1 MFIRLCSKFTVYI
14 LLTDHCQWPKN
25 EPNVQISPG
34 RQLRSHVIQ
43 LCPDCS
49 QPIQGKTGQSNVCV
63 CLSSTPITSSD
74 TSFANQSKKRNR
86 KTLQLPATCKRQLF
100 DICYE
105 QSPSTV
111 SVTDSQKQTVA
122 ESTESGESSSTSS
135 IQQSQQQ
142 PTTPP
147 PPSVPPSAPASAVN
161 QMLRGRHIC
170 QVCLKSFTSPCKL
183 TQHSYSHTGEKPFVC
198 KHCSKAFSSKFK
210 LVRHVLIHSD
220 QRQYHCTICDRT
232 FHRKDHLKNHAKVHN
247 PVKRTLQCDRP
258 GCSKEYSSVLSYR
271 KHIAVHSVEEGFL
284 DCKICSK
291 VFESKDELMY
301 HLKIH
306 SGSRVIKTPA
316 DKKYRCNFC
325 DRSFYTGKDVRRH
338 LVVHTGLRDFLCQF
352 CPQRFGRKDHL
363 TRHIKKSHNINACK
377 KSKPKKPTELYK
389 SKSVDAIYY
398 ETCGQPY
405 MLKRE
410 VAETV
415 TSEDFI
421 KQENSS
427 TMSEIDM
434 FHSSNITSFNYSE
447 NNSETVI
454 QTVGS
459 SEVTL
464 PGISYEPHES
474 YPVELKVF
482 DTTLTNQL
490 ADNYEESTNPEMPGL
505 SQLITLIP
513 SSTITNIE
521 PNISVLTSHEPTILP
536 TQHIVGHEPTQLQ
549 VGEYLTSSS
558 EILSALLRQ
567 TSETSST
574 TPLPGFNQVFH
585 QQQ

>member
-1 MFIRLCSKFTVYI
+1 M
-14 LLTDHCQWPKN
+14 
-25 EPNVQISPG
+25 
-34 RQLRSHVIQ
+34 RSHVPQ
-43 LCPDCS
+43 LCPSCN
-49 QPIQGKTGQSNVCV
+49 QPIQGKTGEQNVCV
-63 CLSSTPITSSD
+63 CLSSTPTTSSD
-74 TSFANQSKKRNR
+74 PTSFANQSKKRSR
-86 KTLQLPATCKRQLF
+86 KTLQPPETCKRQLF
-100 DICYE
+100 DVSHE
-105 QSPSTV
+105 QSESTV
-111 SVTDSQKQTVA
+111 IITDTQKPTVA
-122 ESTESGESSSTSS
+122 GSGEASDIS
-135 IQQSQQQ
+135 IEQLPQQL
-142 PTTPP
+142 P
-147 PPSVPPSAPASAVN
+147 AVN
-161 QMLRGRHIC
+161 PMLRGRHVC
-170 QVCLKSFTSPCKL
+170 QVCFKSFTSPCKL

-247 PVKRTLQCDRP
+247 PIKRTLQCDRP

-284 DCKICSK
+284 DCKICNK

-363 TRHIKKSHNINACK
+363 TRHIKKSHNINASK
-377 KSKPKKPTELYK
+377 KPKPKKPNELYK
-389 SKSVDAIYY
+389 SKSVEAIYL
-398 ETCGQPY
+398 ETYGQPY
-405 MLKRE
+405 KVE
-410 VAETV
+410 KKVAAETV
-415 TSEDFI
+415 TSGSLV
-421 KQENSS
+421 KQENPQENLS
-427 TMSEIDM
+427 MSELEI
-434 FHSSNITSFNYSE
+434 FHSSNISSFNYSGD
-447 NNSETVI
+447 NNETVI
-454 QTVGS
+454 QPVGS
-459 SEVTL
+459 SSETSL
-464 PGISYEPHES
+464 PSISYESQSS
-474 YPVELKVF
+474 YSVDELKVF
-482 DTTLTNQL
+482 DRTLTDQL
-490 ADNYEESTNPEMPGL
+490 ADNYQESTNPEMPGL
-505 SQLITLIP
+505 SQLINLIP

-521 PNISVLTSHEPTILP
+521 SDTSILTSHDSTILMP
-536 TQHIVGHEPTQLQ
+536 ESSQHIIAQEQPQIQ

-567 TSETSST
+567 TSETGT

>member
-1 MFIRLCSKFTVYI
+1 MCI
-14 LLTDHCQWPKN
+14 LDHCQWPKN

-34 RQLRSHVIQ
+34 RQLRSRVLQ
-43 LCPDCS
+43 SCPNCN
-49 QPIQGKTGQSNVCV
+49 QPIQGKTGQQNVCV

-74 TSFANQSKKRNR
+74 STSIANQSKKRNR
-86 KTLQLPATCKRQLF
+86 KNLQLSTTCKRQLF
-100 DICYE
+100 DNCSE
-105 QSPSTV
+105 QPENPVIIADTL
-111 SVTDSQKQTVA
+111 KPIVA
-122 ESTESGESSSTSS
+122 ESTESGESSNIST
-135 IQQSQQQ
+135 QESQLQL
-142 PTTPP
+142 
-147 PPSVPPSAPASAVN
+147 SAVN
-161 QMLRGRHIC
+161 PMLRGRHVC
-170 QVCLKSFTSPCKL
+170 QVCFKSFTSPCKL

-247 PVKRTLQCDRP
+247 PIKRTLLCDRP
-258 GCSKEYSSVLSYR
+258 GCTKEYSSVLSYR
-271 KHIAVHSVEEGFL
+271 KHIALHSVEEGFL
-284 DCKICSK
+284 DCKICNK
-291 VFESKDELMY
+291 VFESKDELLY

-377 KSKPKKPTELYK
+377 KSKPKKTSELYK
-389 SKSVDAIYY
+389 SKSVEAIYL
-398 ETCGQPY
+398 ETYGQPY
-405 MLKRE
+405 KVERK

-415 TSEDFI
+415 TSGSLI
-421 KQENSS
+421 KQENLSIPDI
-427 TMSEIDM
+427 EM
-434 FHSSNITSFNYSE
+434 FHSSNITSFNYGENSSE
-447 NNSETVI
+447 SVI

-459 SEVTL
+459 SSEASL
-464 PGISYEPHES
+464 PGMSYESQTS
-474 YPVELKVF
+474 YSVEDMKVF

-490 ADNYEESTNPEMPGL
+490 ADNYQESTNPEMPGL
-505 SQLITLIP
+505 SQLISLIP

-521 PNISVLTSHEPTILP
+521 SDPSVLTSHEPAILMP
-536 TQHIVGHEPTQLQ
+536 ESPQNVGQEQTQMQ

-567 TSETSST
+567 TSETGT

>member
-1 MFIRLCSKFTVYI
+1 M
-14 LLTDHCQWPKN
+14 
-25 EPNVQISPG
+25 
-34 RQLRSHVIQ
+34 
-43 LCPDCS
+43 
-49 QPIQGKTGQSNVCV
+49 
-63 CLSSTPITSSD
+63 SSTPITSSD
-74 TSFANQSKKRNR
+74 STSFANQSKKRNR
-86 KTLQLPATCKRQLF
+86 KTLQLPTTCKRQLF
-100 DICYE
+100 DNCNKQTE
-105 QSPSTV
+105 STV
-111 SVTDSQKQTVA
+111 IISDNLKPTVA
-122 ESTESGESSSTSS
+122 EITGSGESSSIST
-135 IQQSQQQ
+135 QESQLQL
-142 PTTPP
+142 
-147 PPSVPPSAPASAVN
+147 SAVN
-161 QMLRGRHIC
+161 PMLRGRHVC
-170 QVCLKSFTSPCKL
+170 QVCFKSFTSPCKL

-247 PVKRTLQCDRP
+247 PIKRTLLCDRP

-271 KHIAVHSVEEGFL
+271 KHIALHSVEEGFL
-284 DCKICSK
+284 DCKICNK
-291 VFESKDELMY
+291 VFESKDDLMY

-377 KSKPKKPTELYK
+377 KSKPKKTSELYK
-389 SKSVDAIYY
+389 SKSVEAIYL
-398 ETCGQPY
+398 ETYGQPY
-405 MLKRE
+405 KVERK

-415 TSEDFI
+415 TSGSLI
-421 KQENSS
+421 KQEDLSV
-427 TMSEIDM
+427 SEIEM
-434 FHSSNITSFNYSE
+434 FHSSNITSFNYGENSSE
-447 NNSETVI
+447 SVI

-459 SEVTL
+459 SSEATM
-464 PGISYEPHES
+464 SYESQTS
-474 YPVELKVF
+474 YSVEDMKVF
-482 DTTLTNQL
+482 NTTLTSQL
-490 ADNYEESTNPEMPGL
+490 ADNYQESTDPEIPGL
-505 SQLITLIP
+505 SQLINLIP

-521 PNISVLTSHEPTILP
+521 TDPSVLTSHEPNILMSESP
-536 TQHIVGHEPTQLQ
+536 QNVVGQEQTQIQ

-567 TSETSST
+567 TSETGT

>member
-1 MFIRLCSKFTVYI
+1 MGSK
-14 LLTDHCQWPKN
+14 DHCQWPKN
-25 EPNVQISPG
+25 ESNIQISPG
-34 RQLRSHVIQ
+34 RQLRSHVVQ
-43 LCPDCS
+43 LCPNCN
-49 QPIQGKTGQSNVCV
+49 QPIQGKTGQQNVCV
-63 CLSSTPITSSD
+63 CLSSTPTTSSD
-74 TSFANQSKKRNR
+74 PSFTNQSKKRNR
-86 KTLQLPATCKRQLF
+86 KSLQLPATCKRQLF
-100 DICYE
+100 DLFYE
-105 QSPSTV
+105 QPESTV
-111 SVTDSQKQTVA
+111 SVTDTPKPTVA
-122 ESTESGESSSTSS
+122 ESTEGGESSSTSVE
-135 IQQSQQQ
+135 QSQQQ
-142 PTTPP
+142 QQQQQLG
-147 PPSVPPSAPASAVN
+147 VN

-170 QVCLKSFTSPCKL
+170 QVCFKSFTSPCKL

-247 PVKRTLQCDRP
+247 PIKRTLQCDRP

-338 LVVHTGLRDFLCQF
+338 MVVHTGLRDFLCQF

-363 TRHIKKSHNINACK
+363 TRHIKKSHNINASK

-389 SKSVDAIYY
+389 SKSVEAIYL

-405 MLKRE
+405 KLERKA
-410 VAETV
+410 AETV
-415 TSEDFI
+415 TSGDFI

-427 TMSEIDM
+427 TMSGIEM
-434 FHSSNITSFNYSE
+434 FHSSSITSFNYSE
-447 NNSETVI
+447 NSSETVI
-454 QTVGS
+454 QSVGS
-459 SEVTL
+459 SSEVSL
-464 PGISYEPHES
+464 PVMNYERQPS
-474 YPVELKVF
+474 YPVDELKVF
-482 DTTLTNQL
+482 DTSLTNQL
-490 ADNYEESTNPEMPGL
+490 ADSYEESTNPEMPGL
-505 SQLITLIP
+505 SQLITMIP
-513 SSTITNIE
+513 SSSLTNIE
-521 PNISVLTSHEPTILP
+521 PNLSVLTSHEPTILP
-536 TQHIVGHEPTQLQ
+536 TQHVVGHEPTQLQ

-558 EILSALLRQ
+558 EILSALLQ
-567 TSETSST
+567 TSETGT
-574 TPLPGFNQVFH
+574 IPLPGFNQVFH

>member
-1 MFIRLCSKFTVYI
+1 MGSK
-14 LLTDHCQWPKN
+14 DCQWPKN
-25 EPNVQISPG
+25 ESNVQISPG
-34 RQLRSHVIQ
+34 RQLRSHVFQ
-43 LCPDCS
+43 LCPNCN
-49 QPIQGKTGQSNVCV
+49 QPVQGKTGQQNVCV
-63 CLSSTPITSSD
+63 CLSSTPTTTSDPNFS
-74 TSFANQSKKRNR
+74 NQSKKRNR
-86 KTLQLPATCKRQLF
+86 KTLQLPSTVKRQLF
-100 DICYE
+100 DECHE
-105 QSPSTV
+105 QPESTV
-111 SVTDSQKQTVA
+111 IIADTQRSTGV
-122 ESTESGESSSTSS
+122 ESTECGESSSTS

-142 PTTPP
+142 QQQQQQQPG
-147 PPSVPPSAPASAVN
+147 VN

-170 QVCLKSFTSPCKL
+170 QVCFKSFTSPCKL

-247 PVKRTLQCDRP
+247 PIKRTLQCDRP

-325 DRSFYTGKDVRRH
+325 DRSFYTSKDVRRH
-338 LVVHTGLRDFLCQF
+338 MVVHTGLRDFLCQF

-363 TRHIKKSHNINACK
+363 TRHIKKSHNVNASK

-389 SKSVDAIYY
+389 SKSVEAIYL

-405 MLKRE
+405 KLERK

-415 TSEDFI
+415 TSGDFI

-427 TMSEIDM
+427 TMSEIEM

-447 NNSETVI
+447 NDNETVI

-459 SEVTL
+459 SSEVDL
-464 PGISYEPHES
+464 PVISYEPQAS
-474 YPVELKVF
+474 YPVDELKVF

-490 ADNYEESTNPEMPGL
+490 ADNYEESRNPEMPGL

-513 SSTITNIE
+513 SSTLTNIE
-521 PNISVLTSHEPTILP
+521 PNLSVLTSHEPTILP
-536 TQHIVGHEPTQLQ
+536 TQHVVRHEPTQLQ

-567 TSETSST
+567 TSETGT

>member
-1 MFIRLCSKFTVYI
+1 MRSRLVQLCS
-14 LLTDHCQWPKN
+14 
-25 EPNVQISPG
+25 
-34 RQLRSHVIQ
+34 
-43 LCPDCS
+43 DCN
-49 QPIQGKTGQSNVCV
+49 QPIQGKTGQQNICE
-63 CLSSTPITSSD
+63 CYLSTTPITSID
-74 TSFANQSKKRNR
+74 PTSSANQSKKRNK

-100 DICYE
+100 DTCIE
-105 QSPSTV
+105 QPESTV
-111 SVTDSQKQTVA
+111 ILTDIQKKPIVTEWA
-122 ESTESGESSSTSS
+122 ESGESSNISVL
-135 IQQSQQQ
+135 QSQL
-142 PTTPP
+142 P
-147 PPSVPPSAPASAVN
+147 AVN
-161 QMLRGRHIC
+161 QMLRGRHTC
-170 QVCLKSFTSPCKL
+170 QVCFKSFTSPCKL

-220 QRQYHCTICDRT
+220 QRQYRCTICDRT

-247 PVKRTLQCDRP
+247 PIKRTLQCDRP
-258 GCSKEYSSVLSYR
+258 GCPKEYSSVLSYR

-325 DRSFYTGKDVRRH
+325 DRCFYTGKDVRRH

-377 KSKPKKPTELYK
+377 KTKQKKPPEQYK
-389 SKSVDAIYY
+389 SKSVEEIYL
-398 ETCGQPY
+398 ETYGQPY
-405 MLKRE
+405 KMEKK

-415 TSEDFI
+415 TSGSLI
-421 KQENSS
+421 KQEDISIS
-427 TMSEIDM
+427 DEL
-434 FHSSNITSFNYSE
+434 FHSSNITSFNYNE
-447 NNSETVI
+447 NDQTMISTVES
-454 QTVGS
+454 S
-459 SEVTL
+459 SEANLSSINYDPQT
-464 PGISYEPHES
+464 P
-474 YPVELKVF
+474 YPVDELKVF
-482 DTTLTNQL
+482 ETSLTNQL
-490 ADNYEESTNPEMPGL
+490 ANDYQESSNPELPGL
-505 SQLITLIP
+505 SQLINLIP
-513 SSTITNIE
+513 SSSITNIDSV
-521 PNISVLTSHEPTILP
+521 PSVLTNHDSAIIMQEPQHGT
-536 TQHIVGHEPTQLQ
+536 TQPQTQIQ
-549 VGEYLTSSS
+549 TGDYLTSPS

-567 TSETSST
+567 TSETGT

>member
-1 MFIRLCSKFTVYI
+1 MFFYCFV
-14 LLTDHCQWPKN
+14 DHCQWPKS
-25 EPNVQISPG
+25 ESEVHISSG
-34 RQLRSHVIQ
+34 RQLRSHIFQ
-43 LCPDCS
+43 TCLNCN
-49 QPIQGKTGQSNVCV
+49 QPIQLKTGQQNVCE
-63 CLSSTPITSSD
+63 CLSSTPITPNDPTSS
-74 TSFANQSKKRNR
+74 ANQSKKRNR

-100 DICYE
+100 DINTNIDNE
-105 QSPSTV
+105 QSQSIDVLVVPKEEPTI
-111 SVTDSQKQTVA
+111 
-122 ESTESGESSSTSS
+122 TESGESSNIS
-135 IQQSQQQ
+135 IQQLGVEQEM
-142 PTTPP
+142 P
-147 PPSVPPSAPASAVN
+147 AVN
-161 QMLRGRHIC
+161 QILRGRHVC
-170 QVCLKSFTSPCKL
+170 QLCSKSFTSPCKL
-183 TQHSYSHTGEKPFVC
+183 TQHTYTHTGEKPFVC

-247 PVKRTLQCDRP
+247 PIKRTLQCDRP
-258 GCSKEYSSVLSYR
+258 GCAKEYSSVLSYR

-306 SGSRVIKTPA
+306 SGSRVVKTPA

-363 TRHIKKSHNINACK
+363 TRHIKKSHNINASK
-377 KSKPKKPTELYK
+377 KSKPKKPSELQK
-389 SKSVDAIYY
+389 SKSV
-398 ETCGQPY
+398 ETVYLETYGQPY
-405 MLKRE
+405 KVERK
-410 VAETV
+410 VAETI
-415 TSEDFI
+415 TSGSLI
-421 KQENSS
+421 KEENSP
-427 TMSEIDM
+427 MSEIQM

-447 NNSETVI
+447 SNS
-454 QTVGS
+454 QTIGS
-459 SEVTL
+459 SSEADL
-464 PGISYEPHES
+464 SSISYEPPES

-482 DTTLTNQL
+482 DHQGSLTNQL
-490 ADNYEESTNPEMPGL
+490 TENYQETTSSEMSGL
-505 SQLITLIP
+505 SQLISLIP
-513 SSTITNIE
+513 SSSNTNIQ
-521 PNISVLTSHEPTILP
+521 PSVLTSHESTILMP
-536 TQHIVGHEPTQLQ
+536 EPHQQIVSQEQTQIP

-567 TSETSST
+567 TSETGN

-585 QQQ
+585 PQQ